1 MKSFSLFA
9 VLFLVFFGVNGQD
22 TIPKKDFKNTIRVN
36 ITSPMLFGDRFMA
49 FGYERVLSKKSSF
62 SINVGRFS
70 LPELRRINTDKI
82 EVLDSRTLK
91 ESGFHL
97 VGDYRFYLL
106 KENRHNAPRG
116 IYIGPYAM
124 YNNLNRDVRWNI
136 NMEEAQSTVDFNM
149 RLNNTIIGFQLGY
162 QFVFGKRF
170 SLDLV
175 LLGPG
180 YGRYDLKTTV
190 KTDMDPETQE
200 AFFDA
205 LNDAISGRIPGFETV
220 INPGDIKKTGGFRT
234 STFGYRYVANF
245 GFRF

>member
-1 MKSFSLFA
+1 MKSFSLFG
-9 VLFLVFFGVNGQD
+9 VLFLVFFGVYGQEP
-22 TIPKKDFKNTIRVN
+22 IPKRDFKNTIRVN
-36 ITSPMLFGDRFMA
+36 LTSPMLFGDRFMA
-49 FGYERVLSKKSSF
+49 FGYERVLNERSSF

-91 ESGFHL
+91 ESGFHI

-106 KENRHNAPRG
+106 KENRHKAPRG

-124 YNNLNRDVRWNI
+124 YNNLNRDLRWNI
-136 NMEEAQSTVDFNM
+136 VYEETANTVDFNL
-149 RLNNTIIGFQLGY
+149 RLNNTIVGFQLGY
-162 QFVFGKRF
+162 QFIFGRRF

-180 YGRYDLKTTV
+180 YGWYDLKTNI

-220 INPGDIKKTGGFRT
+220 INPGDIKRTGGFRA